1 MLSNLI
7 GHSVDDDMKTNT
19 LIQNKVKNRI
29 SLNVLSSMLVGV
41 FSALFFGSSFAS
53 GAALYTAA
61 NPVSSITPNMQ
72 DEGGASSKPGISIV
86 PNAAILLYHHVS
98 SSTPASTSISPEA
111 FKSHMEYLDAH
122 HTVVPL
128 QDVVSAIQ
136 HNTTLP
142 EKAVAITFDDG
153 YANILSNAHPI
164 LADLGFPYAIFINP
178 DEIGVGPKQLTWE
191 QVIAMHNDGVV
202 FANHT
207 LDHLHM
213 LNGEQEMDERAWLD
227 KVWQNVESAE
237 KKIEDKLD
245 VSLKYLAYPFGEYN
259 TALANKL
266 KTEGYIGFGQHSGAV
281 GPTSNMQALPR
292 FPAAGPYAN
301 LTTLKTKL
309 NSLAMPVTHSSH
321 ENPRMTTRNLSSPIS
336 LTINSDDVRLAQVN
350 CFFGGDTIKTSV
362 KDNVLSFNLSE
373 TLPVGRSRV
382 NCTAPSKTQAGR
394 YYWYSTPFFVADEKG
409 NYPD

>member
-1 MLSNLI
+1 MQLNLI
-7 GHSVDDDMKTNT
+7 RHSVDDDMKTNN
-19 LIQNKVKNRI
+19 LMQNRI
-29 SLNVLSSMLVGV
+29 KHHKHLKVLSSMLLGA
-41 FSALFFGSSFAS
+41 FSMLFLSASFAS
-53 GAALYTAA
+53 TLTEKTSTSTKGLSEKSIKTNVSAA
-61 NPVSSITPNMQ
+61 
-72 DEGGASSKPGISIV
+72 

-136 HNTTLP
+136 HNTALP

-153 YANILSNAHPI
+153 YANILHNAHPI
-164 LADLGFPYAIFINP
+164 LADLGFPYTVFINP
-178 DEIGVGPKQLTWE
+178 DEIGVGPRQLTWE

-213 LNGEQEMDERAWLD
+213 LNGEQEMGEHVWLE

-237 KKIEDKLD
+237 KKIEDKLGI
-245 VSLKYLAYPFGEYN
+245 SLKYLAYPFGEYN

-266 KTEGYIGFGQHSGAV
+266 KAEGYIGLGQHSGAV
-281 GPTSNMQALPR
+281 GPTSDMQALPR

-301 LTTLKTKL
+301 LATLKTKL

-321 ENPRMTTRNLSSPIS
+321 ENPRMMTRALSSPVS
-336 LTINSDDVRLAQVN
+336 LTIDSEDVRLTQVN
-350 CFFGGDTIKTSV
+350 CFFGGETIETSIEG
-362 KDNVLSFNLSE
+362 NVLSFTLNK

-382 NCTAPSKTQAGR
+382 NCTAPSNSQAGR
-394 YYWYSTPFFVADEKG
+394 YYWYSTPFFVADESG

>member
-1 MLSNLI
+1 MLLNLI
-7 GHSVDDDMKTNT
+7 RHSVDDDMKTNNV
-19 LIQNKVKNRI
+19 IQNRTTSRTRLKI
-29 SLNVLSSMLVGV
+29 LSSMLAGIFNVLLV
-41 FSALFFGSSFAS
+41 SPSIAS
-53 GAALYTAA
+53 GSDA
-61 NPVSSITPNMQ
+61 NPVADATSTTKEQSGSNIDSSVSTT
-72 DEGGASSKPGISIV
+72 

-122 HTVVPL
+122 HTVVSL

-142 EKAVAITFDDG
+142 ENAVAITFDDG
-153 YANILSNAHPI
+153 YANILDNAHPI
-164 LADLGFPYAIFINP
+164 LADLGFPYTVFINP

-213 LNGEQEMDERAWLD
+213 LNGEQAMGERAWLE

-245 VSLKYLAYPFGEYN
+245 ISLKYLAYPFGEYN

-266 KTEGYIGFGQHSGAV
+266 KAEGYIGFGQHSGAV
-281 GPTSNMQALPR
+281 GLSSDMQALPR

-301 LTTLKTKL
+301 LATLKTKL
-309 NSLAMPVTHSSH
+309 NSLAMPVTQSSH
-321 ENPRMTTRNLSSPIS
+321 KDPRMTARNLSSPIS
-336 LTINSDDVRLAQVN
+336 LTIDSDDVRLTQVN
-350 CFFGGDTIKTSV
+350 CFFGGDPIETSLEE
-362 KDNVLSFNLSE
+362 NVLTFTLDE

-382 NCTAPSKTQAGR
+382 NCTAPSNAQSGR
-394 YYWYSTPFFVADEKG
+394 YYWYSTPFFVADENG

>member
-1 MLSNLI
+1 MLLNLI
-7 GHSVDDDMKTNT
+7 RHSVDDDMKTNNV
-19 LIQNKVKNRI
+19 IQNRTTSRTRLKI
-29 SLNVLSSMLVGV
+29 LSSMLAGIFNVLLV
-41 FSALFFGSSFAS
+41 SPSIASSS
-53 GAALYTAA
+53 DA
-61 NPVSSITPNMQ
+61 NPVADATSTKKEQSGSNIDSSLSTM
-72 DEGGASSKPGISIV
+72 

-122 HTVVPL
+122 HTVVSL

-142 EKAVAITFDDG
+142 ENAVAITFDDG
-153 YANILSNAHPI
+153 YANILDNAHPI
-164 LADLGFPYAIFINP
+164 LADLGFPYTVFINP

-213 LNGEQEMDERAWLD
+213 LNGEQAMGERAWLE

-245 VSLKYLAYPFGEYN
+245 ISLKYLAYPFGEYN

-266 KTEGYIGFGQHSGAV
+266 KAEGYIGFGQHSGAV
-281 GPTSNMQALPR
+281 GPSSDMQALPR

-301 LTTLKTKL
+301 LATLKTKL
-309 NSLAMPVTHSSH
+309 NSLAMPVTQSSH
-321 ENPRMTTRNLSSPIS
+321 KDPRMTTRNLSSPIS
-336 LTINSDDVRLAQVN
+336 LTIDSDDVRLTQVN
-350 CFFGGDTIKTSV
+350 CFFGGDPIETSLEE
-362 KDNVLSFNLSE
+362 NVLTFTLDE
-373 TLPVGRSRV
+373 TLPIGRSRV
-382 NCTAPSKTQAGR
+382 NCTAPSNAQPGR
-394 YYWYSTPFFVADEKG
+394 YYWYSTPFFVADEDG

>member
-1 MLSNLI
+1 
-7 GHSVDDDMKTNT
+7 VDDDMKTNNV
-19 LIQNKVKNRI
+19 IQNRTTSRTRLKI
-29 SLNVLSSMLVGV
+29 LSSMLAGIFNVLLV
-41 FSALFFGSSFAS
+41 SPSIAS
-53 GAALYTAA
+53 GSDAT
-61 NPVSSITPNMQ
+61 PVADATSTTKEQSGSNIDSSVSTT
-72 DEGGASSKPGISIV
+72 

-122 HTVVPL
+122 HTVVSL

-142 EKAVAITFDDG
+142 ENAVAITFDDG
-153 YANILSNAHPI
+153 YANILDNAHPI
-164 LADLGFPYAIFINP
+164 LADLGFPYTVFINP

-213 LNGEQEMDERAWLD
+213 LNGEQAMGERAWLE

-245 VSLKYLAYPFGEYN
+245 ISLKYLAYPFGEYN

-266 KTEGYIGFGQHSGAV
+266 KAEGYIGFGQHSGAV
-281 GPTSNMQALPR
+281 GPSSDMQALPR

-301 LTTLKTKL
+301 LATLKTKL
-309 NSLAMPVTHSSH
+309 NSLAMPVTQSSH
-321 ENPRMTTRNLSSPIS
+321 KDPRMTARNLSSPIS
-336 LTINSDDVRLAQVN
+336 LTIDSDDVRLTQVN
-350 CFFGGDTIKTSV
+350 CFFGGDPIETSLEE
-362 KDNVLSFNLSE
+362 NVLTFTLDE

-382 NCTAPSKTQAGR
+382 NCTAPSHAQSGR
-394 YYWYSTPFFVADEKG
+394 YYWYSTPFFVADENG

>member
-1 MLSNLI
+1 MLLNLI
-7 GHSVDDDMKTNT
+7 RHSVDDDMKTNNV
-19 LIQNKVKNRI
+19 IQNRTTSRTRLKI
-29 SLNVLSSMLVGV
+29 LSSMLAGIFNVLLV
-41 FSALFFGSSFAS
+41 SPSIASSS
-53 GAALYTAA
+53 DA
-61 NPVSSITPNMQ
+61 NPVADATSTTKEQSGSNIDSSVSTT
-72 DEGGASSKPGISIV
+72 

-122 HTVVPL
+122 HTVVSL

-142 EKAVAITFDDG
+142 ENAVAITFDDG
-153 YANILSNAHPI
+153 YANILDNAHPI
-164 LADLGFPYAIFINP
+164 LADLGFPYTVFINP

-213 LNGEQEMDERAWLD
+213 LNGEQAMGERAWLE

-245 VSLKYLAYPFGEYN
+245 ISLKYLAYPFGEYN

-266 KTEGYIGFGQHSGAV
+266 KAEGYIGFGQHSGAV
-281 GPTSNMQALPR
+281 GPSSDMQALPR

-301 LTTLKTKL
+301 LATLKTKL
-309 NSLAMPVTHSSH
+309 NSLAMPVTQSSH
-321 ENPRMTTRNLSSPIS
+321 KDPRMTTRKLTSPIS
-336 LTINSDDVRLAQVN
+336 LTIDSDDVRLTQVN
-350 CFFGGDTIKTSV
+350 CFFGGDPIETSLEE
-362 KDNVLSFNLSE
+362 NVLTFTLDE
-373 TLPVGRSRV
+373 TLPIGRSRV
-382 NCTAPSKTQAGR
+382 NCTAPSNAQSGR
-394 YYWYSTPFFVADEKG
+394 YYWYSTPFFVADEDG

>member
-1 MLSNLI
+1 MLLNLI
-7 GHSVDDDMKTNT
+7 RHSVDDDMKTNNV
-19 LIQNKVKNRI
+19 IQNRTTSRTRFKI
-29 SLNVLSSMLVGV
+29 LSLMLAGIFNVLLV
-41 FSALFFGSSFAS
+41 SPSIAS
-53 GAALYTAA
+53 GSDAT
-61 NPVSSITPNMQ
+61 PVADATSTTKEQSGSNIDSSVSTT
-72 DEGGASSKPGISIV
+72 

-122 HTVVPL
+122 HTVVSL

-142 EKAVAITFDDG
+142 ENAVAITFDDG
-153 YANILSNAHPI
+153 YANILDNAHPI
-164 LADLGFPYAIFINP
+164 LADLGFPYTVFINP

-213 LNGEQEMDERAWLD
+213 LNGEQAMGERAWLE

-245 VSLKYLAYPFGEYN
+245 ISLKYLAYPFGEYN

-266 KTEGYIGFGQHSGAV
+266 KAEGYIGFGQHSGAV
-281 GPTSNMQALPR
+281 GPSSDMQALPR

-301 LTTLKTKL
+301 LATLKTKL
-309 NSLAMPVTHSSH
+309 NSLAMPVTQSSH
-321 ENPRMTTRNLSSPIS
+321 KDPRMTTRNLSSPIS
-336 LTINSDDVRLAQVN
+336 LTIDSDDVRLTQVN
-350 CFFGGDTIKTSV
+350 CFFGGDPIETSLEE
-362 KDNVLSFNLSE
+362 NVLTFTLDE

-382 NCTAPSKTQAGR
+382 NCTAPSNAQSGR
-394 YYWYSTPFFVADEKG
+394 YYWYSTPFFVADENG

>member
-1 MLSNLI
+1 MLLNLI
-7 GHSVDDDMKTNT
+7 RHSVDDDMKTNNV
-19 LIQNKVKNRI
+19 IQNRTTSRTRLKI
-29 SLNVLSSMLVGV
+29 LSSMLAGIFNVLLV
-41 FSALFFGSSFAS
+41 SPSIAS
-53 GAALYTAA
+53 GSDA
-61 NPVSSITPNMQ
+61 NPVADATSTIKEQSGNNIDSSVSTT
-72 DEGGASSKPGISIV
+72 

-122 HTVVPL
+122 HTVVSL

-142 EKAVAITFDDG
+142 ENAVAITFDDG
-153 YANILSNAHPI
+153 YANILDNAHPI
-164 LADLGFPYAIFINP
+164 LADLGFPYTVFINP

-213 LNGEQEMDERAWLD
+213 LNGEQAMGERAWLE

-245 VSLKYLAYPFGEYN
+245 ISLKYLAYPFGEYN

-266 KTEGYIGFGQHSGAV
+266 KAEGYIGFGQHSGAV
-281 GPTSNMQALPR
+281 GPSSDMQALPR

-301 LTTLKTKL
+301 LATLKTKL
-309 NSLAMPVTHSSH
+309 NSLAMPVTQSSH
-321 ENPRMTTRNLSSPIS
+321 KDPRITARNLSSPIS
-336 LTINSDDVRLAQVN
+336 LTIDSDDVRLTQVN
-350 CFFGGDTIKTSV
+350 CFFGGDPIETSLEE
-362 KDNVLSFNLSE
+362 NVLTFTLDE

-382 NCTAPSKTQAGR
+382 NCTAPSNAQSGR
-394 YYWYSTPFFVADEKG
+394 YYWYSTPFFVADENG

>member
-1 MLSNLI
+1 MLLNLI
-7 GHSVDDDMKTNT
+7 RHSVDDDMKTNNV
-19 LIQNKVKNRI
+19 IQNRTTSRTRLKI
-29 SLNVLSSMLVGV
+29 LSSMLAGIFNVLLV
-41 FSALFFGSSFAS
+41 SPSIAS
-53 GAALYTAA
+53 GSDA
-61 NPVSSITPNMQ
+61 NPVADATSTTKEQSGSNIDSSVSTT
-72 DEGGASSKPGISIV
+72 

-122 HTVVPL
+122 HTVVSL

-142 EKAVAITFDDG
+142 ENAVAITFDDG
-153 YANILSNAHPI
+153 YANILDNAHPI
-164 LADLGFPYAIFINP
+164 LADLGFPYTVFINP

-213 LNGEQEMDERAWLD
+213 LNGEQAMGERAWLE

-245 VSLKYLAYPFGEYN
+245 ISLKYLAYPFGEYN

-266 KTEGYIGFGQHSGAV
+266 KAEGYIGFGQHSGAV
-281 GPTSNMQALPR
+281 GPSSDMQALPR

-301 LTTLKTKL
+301 LATLKTKL
-309 NSLAMPVTHSSH
+309 NSLAMPVTQSSH
-321 ENPRMTTRNLSSPIS
+321 KDPRMTTRNLSSPIS
-336 LTINSDDVRLAQVN
+336 LTIDSDDVRLTQVN
-350 CFFGGDTIKTSV
+350 CFFGGDPIETSLEE
-362 KDNVLSFNLSE
+362 NVLTFTLDE

-382 NCTAPSKTQAGR
+382 NCTAPSNAQSGR
-394 YYWYSTPFFVADEKG
+394 YYWYSTPFFVADENG

>member
-1 MLSNLI
+1 MLLNLI
-7 GHSVDDDMKTNT
+7 RHSVDDDMKTNNV
-19 LIQNKVKNRI
+19 IQNRTTSRTRLKI
-29 SLNVLSSMLVGV
+29 LSSMLAGIFNVLLV
-41 FSALFFGSSFAS
+41 SPSIAS
-53 GAALYTAA
+53 GSDA
-61 NPVSSITPNMQ
+61 NPVADATSTTTEQSGNNI
-72 DEGGASSKPGISIV
+72 DSIV
-86 PNAAILLYHHVS
+86 STTPNAAILLYHHVS

-122 HTVVPL
+122 HTVVSL

-142 EKAVAITFDDG
+142 ENAVAITFDDG
-153 YANILSNAHPI
+153 YANILDNAHPI
-164 LADLGFPYAIFINP
+164 LADLGFPYTVFINP

-213 LNGEQEMDERAWLD
+213 LNGEQAMGERAWLE

-245 VSLKYLAYPFGEYN
+245 ISLKYLAYPFGEYN

-266 KTEGYIGFGQHSGAV
+266 KAEGYIGFGQHSGAV
-281 GPTSNMQALPR
+281 GPSSDMQALPR

-301 LTTLKTKL
+301 LATLKTKL
-309 NSLAMPVTHSSH
+309 NSLAMPVTQSSH
-321 ENPRMTTRNLSSPIS
+321 KDPRMTTRNLSSPIS
-336 LTINSDDVRLAQVN
+336 LTIDSDDVRLTQVN
-350 CFFGGDTIKTSV
+350 CFFGGDPIETSLEE
-362 KDNVLSFNLSE
+362 NVLTFTLDE

-382 NCTAPSKTQAGR
+382 NCTAPSNAQSGR
-394 YYWYSTPFFVADEKG
+394 YYWYSTPFFVADEDG

>member
-1 MLSNLI
+1 MLLNLI
-7 GHSVDDDMKTNT
+7 RHSVDDDMKTNNV
-19 LIQNKVKNRI
+19 IQNRTTSRTRLKI
-29 SLNVLSSMLVGV
+29 LSSMLAGIFNVLLV
-41 FSALFFGSSFAS
+41 SPSIAS
-53 GAALYTAA
+53 GSDA
-61 NPVSSITPNMQ
+61 NPVADATSSTKEQSGNNI
-72 DEGGASSKPGISIV
+72 DSIV
-86 PNAAILLYHHVS
+86 STTPNAAILLYHHVS

-122 HTVVPL
+122 HTVVSL

-142 EKAVAITFDDG
+142 ENAVAITFDDG
-153 YANILSNAHPI
+153 YANILDNAHPI
-164 LADLGFPYAIFINP
+164 LADLGFPYIVFINP

-213 LNGEQEMDERAWLD
+213 LNGEQAMGERAWLE

-245 VSLKYLAYPFGEYN
+245 ISLKYLAYPFGEYN

-266 KTEGYIGFGQHSGAV
+266 KAEGYIGFGQHSGAV
-281 GPTSNMQALPR
+281 GPSSDMQALPR

-301 LTTLKTKL
+301 LATLKTKL
-309 NSLAMPVTHSSH
+309 NSLAMPVTQSSH
-321 ENPRMTTRNLSSPIS
+321 KDPRMTTRNLSSPIS
-336 LTINSDDVRLAQVN
+336 LTIDSDDVRLTQVN
-350 CFFGGDTIKTSV
+350 CFFGGDPIETSLEE
-362 KDNVLSFNLSE
+362 NVLTFTLDE

-382 NCTAPSKTQAGR
+382 NCTAPSNAQSGR
-394 YYWYSTPFFVADEKG
+394 YYWYSTPFFVADENG

>member
-1 MLSNLI
+1 MLLNLI
-7 GHSVDDDMKTNT
+7 RHSVDDDMKTNNV
-19 LIQNKVKNRI
+19 IQNRTTSRTRLKI
-29 SLNVLSSMLVGV
+29 LSSMLAGIFNVLLV
-41 FSALFFGSSFAS
+41 SPSIAS
-53 GAALYTAA
+53 GSDAT
-61 NPVSSITPNMQ
+61 PVADATSTTKEQSGSNIDSSVSTT
-72 DEGGASSKPGISIV
+72 

-122 HTVVPL
+122 HTVVSL

-142 EKAVAITFDDG
+142 ENAVAITFDDG
-153 YANILSNAHPI
+153 YANILDNAHPI
-164 LADLGFPYAIFINP
+164 LADLGFPYTVFINP

-213 LNGEQEMDERAWLD
+213 LNGEQAMGERAWLE

-245 VSLKYLAYPFGEYN
+245 ISLKYLAYPFGEYN

-266 KTEGYIGFGQHSGAV
+266 KAEGYIGFGQHSGAV
-281 GPTSNMQALPR
+281 GPSSDMQALPR

-301 LTTLKTKL
+301 LATLKTKL
-309 NSLAMPVTHSSH
+309 NSLAMPVTQSSH
-321 ENPRMTTRNLSSPIS
+321 KDPRMTARNLSSSIS
-336 LTINSDDVRLAQVN
+336 LTIDSDDVRLTQVN
-350 CFFGGDTIKTSV
+350 CFFGGDPIETSLEE
-362 KDNVLSFNLSE
+362 NVLTFTLDE
-373 TLPVGRSRV
+373 TLPIGRSRV
-382 NCTAPSKTQAGR
+382 NCTAPSNAQSGR
-394 YYWYSTPFFVADEKG
+394 YYWYSTPFFVADEDG

>member
-1 MLSNLI
+1 MLLNLI
-7 GHSVDDDMKTNT
+7 RHSVDDDMKTNNV
-19 LIQNKVKNRI
+19 IQNRTTSRTRLKI
-29 SLNVLSSMLVGV
+29 LSSMLAGIFNVLLV
-41 FSALFFGSSFAS
+41 SPSIAS
-53 GAALYTAA
+53 GSDA
-61 NPVSSITPNMQ
+61 NPVADATSTTKEQSGSNIDSSVSTT
-72 DEGGASSKPGISIV
+72 

-122 HTVVPL
+122 HTVVSL

-142 EKAVAITFDDG
+142 ENAVAITFDDG
-153 YANILSNAHPI
+153 YANILDNAHPI
-164 LADLGFPYAIFINP
+164 LADLGFPYTVFINP

-213 LNGEQEMDERAWLD
+213 LNGEQAMGERAWLE

-237 KKIEDKLD
+237 KKIEDKLNI
-245 VSLKYLAYPFGEYN
+245 SLKYLAYPFGEYN

-266 KTEGYIGFGQHSGAV
+266 KAEGYIGFGQHSGAV
-281 GPTSNMQALPR
+281 GPSSDMQALPR

-301 LTTLKTKL
+301 LATLKTKL
-309 NSLAMPVTHSSH
+309 NSLAMPVTQSSH
-321 ENPRMTTRNLSSPIS
+321 KDPRMTTRNLSSPIS
-336 LTINSDDVRLAQVN
+336 LTIDSDDVRLTQVN
-350 CFFGGDTIKTSV
+350 CFFGGDPIETSLEE
-362 KDNVLSFNLSE
+362 NVLTFTLDE

-382 NCTAPSKTQAGR
+382 NCTAPSNAQSGR
-394 YYWYSTPFFVADEKG
+394 YYWYSTPFFVADENG

>member
-1 MLSNLI
+1 MLLNLI
-7 GHSVDDDMKTNT
+7 RHSVDDDMKTNNV
-19 LIQNKVKNRI
+19 IQNRTTSRTRLKI
-29 SLNVLSSMLVGV
+29 LSSMLAGIFNVLLV
-41 FSALFFGSSFAS
+41 SPSIAS
-53 GAALYTAA
+53 GSDA
-61 NPVSSITPNMQ
+61 NPVADATSTTKEQSGSNIDSSVSTT
-72 DEGGASSKPGISIV
+72 

-122 HTVVPL
+122 HTVVSL

-142 EKAVAITFDDG
+142 ENAVAITFDDG
-153 YANILSNAHPI
+153 YANILDNAHPI
-164 LADLGFPYAIFINP
+164 LADLGFPYTVFINP

-213 LNGEQEMDERAWLD
+213 LNGEQAMGERAWLE

-245 VSLKYLAYPFGEYN
+245 ISLKYLAYPFGEYN
-259 TALANKL
+259 TALARKL
-266 KTEGYIGFGQHSGAV
+266 KAEGYIGFGQHSGAV
-281 GPTSNMQALPR
+281 GPSSDMQALPR

-301 LTTLKTKL
+301 LATLKTKL
-309 NSLAMPVTHSSH
+309 NSLAMPVTQSSH
-321 ENPRMTTRNLSSPIS
+321 KDPRMTTRNLSSPIS
-336 LTINSDDVRLAQVN
+336 LTIDSDDVRLTQVN
-350 CFFGGDTIKTSV
+350 CFFGGDPIETSLEE
-362 KDNVLSFNLSE
+362 NVLTFTLDE

-382 NCTAPSKTQAGR
+382 NCTAPSNAQSGR
-394 YYWYSTPFFVADEKG
+394 YYWYSTPFFVADENG

>member
-1 MLSNLI
+1 MLLNLI
-7 GHSVDDDMKTNT
+7 RHSVDDDMKTNNV
-19 LIQNKVKNRI
+19 IQNRTTSRTRLKI
-29 SLNVLSSMLVGV
+29 LSSMLAGIFNVLLV
-41 FSALFFGSSFAS
+41 SPSIAS
-53 GAALYTAA
+53 GSDA
-61 NPVSSITPNMQ
+61 NPVADATSTTKEQSGSNIDSSVSTT
-72 DEGGASSKPGISIV
+72 

-122 HTVVPL
+122 HTVVSL

-142 EKAVAITFDDG
+142 ENAVAITFDDG
-153 YANILSNAHPI
+153 YANILDNAHPI
-164 LADLGFPYAIFINP
+164 LADLGFPYTVFINP

-213 LNGEQEMDERAWLD
+213 LNGEQEMGERAWLE

-245 VSLKYLAYPFGEYN
+245 ISLKYLAYPFGEYN

-266 KTEGYIGFGQHSGAV
+266 KAEGYIGFGQHSGAV
-281 GPTSNMQALPR
+281 GPSSDMQALPR

-301 LTTLKTKL
+301 LATLKTKL
-309 NSLAMPVTHSSH
+309 NSLAMPVTQSSH
-321 ENPRMTTRNLSSPIS
+321 KDPRMTTRNLSSPIS
-336 LTINSDDVRLAQVN
+336 LTIDSDDVRLTQVN
-350 CFFGGDTIKTSV
+350 CFFGGDPIETSLEE
-362 KDNVLSFNLSE
+362 NVLTFTLDE

-382 NCTAPSKTQAGR
+382 NCTAPSNAQSGR
-394 YYWYSTPFFVADEKG
+394 YYWYSTPFFVADENG

>member
-1 MLSNLI
+1 MLLNLI
-7 GHSVDDDMKTNT
+7 RHSVDDDMKTNNV
-19 LIQNKVKNRI
+19 IQNRTTSRTRFKI
-29 SLNVLSSMLVGV
+29 LSLMLAGIFNVLLV
-41 FSALFFGSSFAS
+41 SPSIAS
-53 GAALYTAA
+53 GSDA
-61 NPVSSITPNMQ
+61 NPVADATSTIKEQSGNNIDSSVSTT
-72 DEGGASSKPGISIV
+72 

-122 HTVVPL
+122 HTVVSL

-142 EKAVAITFDDG
+142 ENAVAITFDDG
-153 YANILSNAHPI
+153 YANILDNAHPI
-164 LADLGFPYAIFINP
+164 LADLGFPYTVFINP

-213 LNGEQEMDERAWLD
+213 LNGEQAMGERAWLE

-245 VSLKYLAYPFGEYN
+245 ISLKYLAYPFGEYN

-266 KTEGYIGFGQHSGAV
+266 KAEGYIGFGQHSGAV
-281 GPTSNMQALPR
+281 GPSSDMQALPR

-301 LTTLKTKL
+301 LATLKTKL
-309 NSLAMPVTHSSH
+309 NSLAMPVTQSSH
-321 ENPRMTTRNLSSPIS
+321 KDPRITARNLSSPIS
-336 LTINSDDVRLAQVN
+336 LTIDSDDVRLTQVN
-350 CFFGGDTIKTSV
+350 CFFGGDPIETSLEE
-362 KDNVLSFNLSE
+362 NVLTFTLDE
-373 TLPVGRSRV
+373 TLPIGRSRV
-382 NCTAPSKTQAGR
+382 NCTAPSNAQSGR
-394 YYWYSTPFFVADEKG
+394 YYWYSTPFFVADENG

>member
-1 MLSNLI
+1 MLLNLI
-7 GHSVDDDMKTNT
+7 RHSVDDDMKTNNV
-19 LIQNKVKNRI
+19 IQNRTTSRTRLKI
-29 SLNVLSSMLVGV
+29 LSSMLAGIFNVLLV
-41 FSALFFGSSFAS
+41 SPSIAS
-53 GAALYTAA
+53 GSDA
-61 NPVSSITPNMQ
+61 NPVDDATSTTKEQSGSNIDSSVSTT
-72 DEGGASSKPGISIV
+72 

-122 HTVVPL
+122 HTVVSL

-142 EKAVAITFDDG
+142 ENAVAITFDDG
-153 YANILSNAHPI
+153 YANILDNAHPI
-164 LADLGFPYAIFINP
+164 LADLGFPYTVFINP

-213 LNGEQEMDERAWLD
+213 LNGEQAMGERAWLE

-245 VSLKYLAYPFGEYN
+245 ISLKYLAYPFGEYN

-266 KTEGYIGFGQHSGAV
+266 KAEGYIGFGQHSGAV
-281 GPTSNMQALPR
+281 GPSSDMQALPR

-301 LTTLKTKL
+301 LATLKTKL
-309 NSLAMPVTHSSH
+309 NSLAMPVTQSSH
-321 ENPRMTTRNLSSPIS
+321 KDPRMTARNLSSPIS
-336 LTINSDDVRLAQVN
+336 LTIDSDDVRLTQVN
-350 CFFGGDTIKTSV
+350 CFFGGDPIETSLEE
-362 KDNVLSFNLSE
+362 NVLTFTLDE

-382 NCTAPSKTQAGR
+382 NCTAPSNAQSGR
-394 YYWYSTPFFVADEKG
+394 YYWYSTPFFVADENG

>member
-1 MLSNLI
+1 MLLNLI
-7 GHSVDDDMKTNT
+7 RHSVDDDMKTNNV
-19 LIQNKVKNRI
+19 IQNRTTSRTRLKI
-29 SLNVLSSMLVGV
+29 LSSMLAGIFNVLLV
-41 FSALFFGSSFAS
+41 SPSIAS
-53 GAALYTAA
+53 GSDA
-61 NPVSSITPNMQ
+61 NPVADATSTTKEQSGSNIDSSLSTT
-72 DEGGASSKPGISIV
+72 

-122 HTVVPL
+122 HTVVSL

-136 HNTTLP
+136 HNSTLP
-142 EKAVAITFDDG
+142 ENAVAITFDDG
-153 YANILSNAHPI
+153 YANILDNAHPI
-164 LADLGFPYAIFINP
+164 LADLGFPYTVFINP

-213 LNGEQEMDERAWLD
+213 LNGEQVMGERAWLE

-245 VSLKYLAYPFGEYN
+245 ISLKYLAYPFGEYN

-266 KTEGYIGFGQHSGAV
+266 KAEGYIGFGQHSGAV
-281 GPTSNMQALPR
+281 GPSSDMQALPR

-301 LTTLKTKL
+301 LATLKTKL
-309 NSLAMPVTHSSH
+309 NSLAMPVTQSSH
-321 ENPRMTTRNLSSPIS
+321 KDPRMTTRNLSSPIS
-336 LTINSDDVRLAQVN
+336 LTIDSDDVRLTQVN
-350 CFFGGDTIKTSV
+350 CFFGGDPIETSLEE
-362 KDNVLSFNLSE
+362 NVLTFTLDE
-373 TLPVGRSRV
+373 TLPIGRSRV
-382 NCTAPSKTQAGR
+382 NCTAPSNAQSGR
-394 YYWYSTPFFVADEKG
+394 YYWYSTPFFVADENG

>member
-1 MLSNLI
+1 MLLNLI
-7 GHSVDDDMKTNT
+7 RHSVDDDMKTNNV
-19 LIQNKVKNRI
+19 IQNRTTSRTRFKI
-29 SLNVLSSMLVGV
+29 LSLMLAGIFNVLLV
-41 FSALFFGSSFAS
+41 SPSIAS
-53 GAALYTAA
+53 GSDA
-61 NPVSSITPNMQ
+61 NPVADATSTTKEQSGSNIDSSLSTT
-72 DEGGASSKPGISIV
+72 

-122 HTVVPL
+122 HTVVSL

-136 HNTTLP
+136 HNSTLP
-142 EKAVAITFDDG
+142 ENAVAITFDDG
-153 YANILSNAHPI
+153 YANILDNAHPI
-164 LADLGFPYAIFINP
+164 LADLGFPYTVFINP

-213 LNGEQEMDERAWLD
+213 LNGEQVMGERAWLE

-245 VSLKYLAYPFGEYN
+245 ISLKYLAYPFGEYN

-266 KTEGYIGFGQHSGAV
+266 KAEGYIGFGQHSGAV
-281 GPTSNMQALPR
+281 GPSSDMQALPR

-301 LTTLKTKL
+301 LATLKTKL
-309 NSLAMPVTHSSH
+309 NSLAMPVTQSSH
-321 ENPRMTTRNLSSPIS
+321 KDPRITARNLSSPIS
-336 LTINSDDVRLAQVN
+336 LTIDSDDVRLTQVN
-350 CFFGGDTIKTSV
+350 CFFGGDPIETSLEE
-362 KDNVLSFNLSE
+362 NVLTFTLDE

-382 NCTAPSKTQAGR
+382 NCTAPSNAQSGR
-394 YYWYSTPFFVADEKG
+394 YYWYSTPFFVADENG

>member
-1 MLSNLI
+1 MLLNLI
-7 GHSVDDDMKTNT
+7 RHSVDDDMKTNNV
-19 LIQNKVKNRI
+19 IQNRTTSRTRLKI
-29 SLNVLSSMLVGV
+29 LSSMLAGIFNVLLV
-41 FSALFFGSSFAS
+41 SPSIAS
-53 GAALYTAA
+53 GSDA
-61 NPVSSITPNMQ
+61 NPVADATSTTKEQSGNNIDSSVSTT
-72 DEGGASSKPGISIV
+72 

-122 HTVVPL
+122 HTVVSL

-142 EKAVAITFDDG
+142 ENAVAITFDDG
-153 YANILSNAHPI
+153 YANILDNAHPI
-164 LADLGFPYAIFINP
+164 LADLGFPYTVFINP

-213 LNGEQEMDERAWLD
+213 LNGEQAMGEHAWLE

-245 VSLKYLAYPFGEYN
+245 ISLKYLAYPFGEYN

-266 KTEGYIGFGQHSGAV
+266 KAEGYIGFGQHSGAV
-281 GPTSNMQALPR
+281 GPSSDMQALPR

-301 LTTLKTKL
+301 LATLKTKL
-309 NSLAMPVTHSSH
+309 NSLAMPVTQSSH
-321 ENPRMTTRNLSSPIS
+321 KDPRMTTRNLSSPIS
-336 LTINSDDVRLAQVN
+336 LTIDSDDVRLTQVN
-350 CFFGGDTIKTSV
+350 CFFGGDPIETSLEE
-362 KDNVLSFNLSE
+362 NVLTFTLDE

-382 NCTAPSKTQAGR
+382 NCTAPSNAQSGR
-394 YYWYSTPFFVADEKG
+394 YYWYSTPFFVADENG

>member
-1 MLSNLI
+1 MLLNLI
-7 GHSVDDDMKTNT
+7 RHSVDDDMKTNNV
-19 LIQNKVKNRI
+19 IQNRTTSRTRLKI
-29 SLNVLSSMLVGV
+29 LSSMLAGIFNVLLV
-41 FSALFFGSSFAS
+41 SPSIAS
-53 GAALYTAA
+53 GSDA
-61 NPVSSITPNMQ
+61 NPVADATSTTKEQSGSNIDSSLSTT
-72 DEGGASSKPGISIV
+72 

-122 HTVVPL
+122 HTVVSL

-142 EKAVAITFDDG
+142 ENAVAITFDDG
-153 YANILSNAHPI
+153 YANILDNAHPI
-164 LADLGFPYAIFINP
+164 LADLGFPYTVFINP

-213 LNGEQEMDERAWLD
+213 LNGEQVMGERAWLE

-245 VSLKYLAYPFGEYN
+245 ISLKYLAYPFGEYN

-266 KTEGYIGFGQHSGAV
+266 KAEGYIGFGQHSGAV
-281 GPTSNMQALPR
+281 GPSSDMQALPR

-301 LTTLKTKL
+301 LATLKTKL
-309 NSLAMPVTHSSH
+309 NSLAMPVTQSSH
-321 ENPRMTTRNLSSPIS
+321 KDPRITARNLSSPIS
-336 LTINSDDVRLAQVN
+336 LTIDSDDVRLTQVN
-350 CFFGGDTIKTSV
+350 CFFGGDPIETSLEE
-362 KDNVLSFNLSE
+362 NVLTFTLDE
-373 TLPVGRSRV
+373 TLPIGRSRV
-382 NCTAPSKTQAGR
+382 NCTAPSNAQSGR
-394 YYWYSTPFFVADEKG
+394 YYWYSTPFFVADENG

>member
-1 MLSNLI
+1 MRLNLI
-7 GHSVDDDMKTNT
+7 RHSVDDDMKTNNV
-19 LIQNKVKNRI
+19 IQNRTTSRTRLKI
-29 SLNVLSSMLVGV
+29 LSSMLAGIFNVLLV
-41 FSALFFGSSFAS
+41 SPSIAS
-53 GAALYTAA
+53 GSDA
-61 NPVSSITPNMQ
+61 NPVADATSTTKEQSGSNIDSSVSTT
-72 DEGGASSKPGISIV
+72 

-122 HTVVPL
+122 HTVVSL

-142 EKAVAITFDDG
+142 ENAVAITFDDG
-153 YANILSNAHPI
+153 YANILDNAHPI
-164 LADLGFPYAIFINP
+164 LADLGFPYTVFINP

-213 LNGEQEMDERAWLD
+213 LNGEQAMGERAWLE

-245 VSLKYLAYPFGEYN
+245 ISLKYLAYPFGEYN

-266 KTEGYIGFGQHSGAV
+266 KAEGYIGFGQHSGAV
-281 GPTSNMQALPR
+281 GPSSDMQALPR

-301 LTTLKTKL
+301 LATLKTKL
-309 NSLAMPVTHSSH
+309 NSLAMPVTQSSH
-321 ENPRMTTRNLSSPIS
+321 KDPRMTTRNLSSPIS
-336 LTINSDDVRLAQVN
+336 LTIDSDDVRLTQVN
-350 CFFGGDTIKTSV
+350 CFFGGDPIETSLEE
-362 KDNVLSFNLSE
+362 NVLTFTLDE
-373 TLPVGRSRV
+373 TLPIGRSRV
-382 NCTAPSKTQAGR
+382 NCTAPSNAQSGR
-394 YYWYSTPFFVADEKG
+394 YYWYSTPFFVADEDG

>member
-1 MLSNLI
+1 MLLNLI
-7 GHSVDDDMKTNT
+7 RHSVDDDMKTNNV
-19 LIQNKVKNRI
+19 IQNRTTSRTRLKI
-29 SLNVLSSMLVGV
+29 LSSMLAGIFNVLLV
-41 FSALFFGSSFAS
+41 SPSIAS
-53 GAALYTAA
+53 GSDA
-61 NPVSSITPNMQ
+61 NPVADATSTTKEQSGSNIDSSLSTT
-72 DEGGASSKPGISIV
+72 

-122 HTVVPL
+122 HTVVSL

-136 HNTTLP
+136 HNSTLP
-142 EKAVAITFDDG
+142 ENAVAITFDDG
-153 YANILSNAHPI
+153 YANILDNAHPI
-164 LADLGFPYAIFINP
+164 LADLGFPYTVFINP

-213 LNGEQEMDERAWLD
+213 LNGEQVMGERAWLE

-245 VSLKYLAYPFGEYN
+245 ISLKYLAYPFGEYN

-266 KTEGYIGFGQHSGAV
+266 KAEGYIGFGQHSGAV
-281 GPTSNMQALPR
+281 GPSSDMQALPR

-301 LTTLKTKL
+301 LATLKTKL
-309 NSLAMPVTHSSH
+309 NSLAMPVTQSSH
-321 ENPRMTTRNLSSPIS
+321 KDPRMTTRNLSSPIS
-336 LTINSDDVRLAQVN
+336 LTIDSDDVRLTQVN
-350 CFFGGDTIKTSV
+350 CFFGGDPIETSLEE
-362 KDNVLSFNLSE
+362 NVLTFTLDE

-382 NCTAPSKTQAGR
+382 NCTAPSNAQSGR
-394 YYWYSTPFFVADEKG
+394 YYWYSTPFFVADEDG

>member
-1 MLSNLI
+1 MLLNLI
-7 GHSVDDDMKTNT
+7 RHSVDDDMKTNNV
-19 LIQNKVKNRI
+19 IQNRTTSRTRLKI
-29 SLNVLSSMLVGV
+29 LSSMLAGIFNVLLV
-41 FSALFFGSSFAS
+41 SPSIAS
-53 GAALYTAA
+53 GSDA
-61 NPVSSITPNMQ
+61 NPVADATSTTKEQSGSNIDSSLSTT
-72 DEGGASSKPGISIV
+72 

-122 HTVVPL
+122 HTVVSL

-136 HNTTLP
+136 HNSTLP
-142 EKAVAITFDDG
+142 ENAVAITFDDG
-153 YANILSNAHPI
+153 YANILDNAHPI
-164 LADLGFPYAIFINP
+164 LADLGFPYTVFINP

-213 LNGEQEMDERAWLD
+213 LNGEQVMGERAWLE

-245 VSLKYLAYPFGEYN
+245 ISLKYLAYPFGEYN

-266 KTEGYIGFGQHSGAV
+266 KAEGYIGFGQHSGAV
-281 GPTSNMQALPR
+281 GPSSDMQALPR

-301 LTTLKTKL
+301 LATLKTKL
-309 NSLAMPVTHSSH
+309 NSLAMPVTQSSH
-321 ENPRMTTRNLSSPIS
+321 KDPRMTARNLSSPIS
-336 LTINSDDVRLAQVN
+336 LTIDSDDVRLTQVN
-350 CFFGGDTIKTSV
+350 CFFGGDPIETSLEE
-362 KDNVLSFNLSE
+362 NVLTFTLDE

-382 NCTAPSKTQAGR
+382 NCTAPSNAQSGR
-394 YYWYSTPFFVADEKG
+394 YYWYSTPFFVADENG

>member
-1 MLSNLI
+1 MLLNLI
-7 GHSVDDDMKTNT
+7 RHSVDDDMKTNNV
-19 LIQNKVKNRI
+19 IQNRTTSRTRLKI
-29 SLNVLSSMLVGV
+29 LSSMLAGIFNVLLV
-41 FSALFFGSSFAS
+41 SPSIASSS
-53 GAALYTAA
+53 DA
-61 NPVSSITPNMQ
+61 NPVADATSTTKEQSGSNIDSSLSTT
-72 DEGGASSKPGISIV
+72 

-98 SSTPASTSISPEA
+98 SLTPASTSISPEA

-122 HTVVPL
+122 HTVVSL

-142 EKAVAITFDDG
+142 ENAVAITFDDG
-153 YANILSNAHPI
+153 YANILDNAHPI
-164 LADLGFPYAIFINP
+164 LADLGFPYTVFINP

-213 LNGEQEMDERAWLD
+213 LNGEQEMGERAWLE

-237 KKIEDKLD
+237 EKIEDKLD
-245 VSLKYLAYPFGEYN
+245 ISLKYLAYPFGEYN

-266 KTEGYIGFGQHSGAV
+266 KAEGYIGFGQHSGAV
-281 GPTSNMQALPR
+281 GPSSDMQALPR

-301 LTTLKTKL
+301 LATLKTKL
-309 NSLAMPVTHSSH
+309 NSLAMPVTQSSH
-321 ENPRMTTRNLSSPIS
+321 KDPRMTARNLSSPIS
-336 LTINSDDVRLAQVN
+336 LTIDSDDVRLTQVN
-350 CFFGGDTIKTSV
+350 CFFGGDPIETSLEE
-362 KDNVLSFNLSE
+362 NVLTFTLDE

-382 NCTAPSKTQAGR
+382 NCTAPSNAQSGR
-394 YYWYSTPFFVADEKG
+394 YYWYSTPFFVADENG

>member
-1 MLSNLI
+1 MLLNLI
-7 GHSVDDDMKTNT
+7 RHSVDDDMKTNNV
-19 LIQNKVKNRI
+19 IQNRTTSRTRLKI
-29 SLNVLSSMLVGV
+29 LSSMLAGIFNVLLV
-41 FSALFFGSSFAS
+41 SPSIAS
-53 GAALYTAA
+53 GSDA
-61 NPVSSITPNMQ
+61 NPVADATSTTKEQSGSNIDSSVSTT
-72 DEGGASSKPGISIV
+72 

-122 HTVVPL
+122 HTVVSL

-142 EKAVAITFDDG
+142 ENAVAITFDDG
-153 YANILSNAHPI
+153 YANILDNAHPI
-164 LADLGFPYAIFINP
+164 LADLGFPYTVFINP

-213 LNGEQEMDERAWLD
+213 LNGEQAMGERAWLE

-245 VSLKYLAYPFGEYN
+245 ISLKYLAYPFGEYN

-266 KTEGYIGFGQHSGAV
+266 KAEGYIGFGQHSGAV
-281 GPTSNMQALPR
+281 GPSSDMQALPR

-301 LTTLKTKL
+301 LATLKTKL
-309 NSLAMPVTHSSH
+309 NSLAMPVTQSSH
-321 ENPRMTTRNLSSPIS
+321 KDPRMTARNLSSPIS
-336 LTINSDDVRLAQVN
+336 LTIDSDDVRLTQVN
-350 CFFGGDTIKTSV
+350 CFFGGDPIETSLEE
-362 KDNVLSFNLSE
+362 NVLTFTLDE

-382 NCTAPSKTQAGR
+382 NCTAPSNAQSGR
-394 YYWYSTPFFVADEKG
+394 YYWYSTPFFVADENG

>member
-1 MLSNLI
+1 MLLNLI
-7 GHSVDDDMKTNT
+7 RHSVDDDMKTNNV
-19 LIQNKVKNRI
+19 IQNRTTSRTRLKI
-29 SLNVLSSMLVGV
+29 LSSMLAGIFNVLLV
-41 FSALFFGSSFAS
+41 SPSIAS
-53 GAALYTAA
+53 GSDA
-61 NPVSSITPNMQ
+61 NPVADATSTTKEQSGNNI
-72 DEGGASSKPGISIV
+72 DSIV
-86 PNAAILLYHHVS
+86 STTPNAAILLYHHVS

-122 HTVVPL
+122 HTVVSL

-142 EKAVAITFDDG
+142 ENAVAITFDDG
-153 YANILSNAHPI
+153 YANILDNAHPI
-164 LADLGFPYAIFINP
+164 LADLGFPYTVFINP
-178 DEIGVGPKQLTWE
+178 YEIGVGPKQLTWE

-213 LNGEQEMDERAWLD
+213 LNGEQAMGERAWLE

-245 VSLKYLAYPFGEYN
+245 ISLKYLAYPFGEYN

-266 KTEGYIGFGQHSGAV
+266 KAEGYIGFGQHSGAV
-281 GPTSNMQALPR
+281 GPSSDMQALPR

-301 LTTLKTKL
+301 LATLKTKL
-309 NSLAMPVTHSSH
+309 NSLAMPVTQSSH
-321 ENPRMTTRNLSSPIS
+321 KDPRMTTRNLSSPIS
-336 LTINSDDVRLAQVN
+336 LTIDSDDVRLTQVN
-350 CFFGGDTIKTSV
+350 CFFGGDPIETSLEE
-362 KDNVLSFNLSE
+362 NVLTFTLDE

-382 NCTAPSKTQAGR
+382 NCTAPSNAQSGR
-394 YYWYSTPFFVADEKG
+394 YYWYSTPFFVADENG

>member
-1 MLSNLI
+1 MLLNLI
-7 GHSVDDDMKTNT
+7 RHSVDDDMKTNNV
-19 LIQNKVKNRI
+19 IQNRTTSRTRLKI
-29 SLNVLSSMLVGV
+29 LSSMLAGIFNVLLV
-41 FSALFFGSSFAS
+41 SPSIAS
-53 GAALYTAA
+53 GSDA
-61 NPVSSITPNMQ
+61 NPVADATSTTKEQSGSNIDSSVSTT
-72 DEGGASSKPGISIV
+72 

-122 HTVVPL
+122 HTVVSL

-142 EKAVAITFDDG
+142 ENAVAITFDDG
-153 YANILSNAHPI
+153 YANILDNAHPI
-164 LADLGFPYAIFINP
+164 LADLGFPYTVFINP

-213 LNGEQEMDERAWLD
+213 LNGEQAMGERAWLE

-245 VSLKYLAYPFGEYN
+245 ISLKYLAYPFGEYN

-281 GPTSNMQALPR
+281 GPSSDMQALPR

-301 LTTLKTKL
+301 LATLKTKL
-309 NSLAMPVTHSSH
+309 NSLAMPVTQSSH
-321 ENPRMTTRNLSSPIS
+321 KDPRMTTRNLSSPIS
-336 LTINSDDVRLAQVN
+336 LTIDSDDVRLTQVN
-350 CFFGGDTIKTSV
+350 CFFGGDPIETSLEE
-362 KDNVLSFNLSE
+362 NVLTFTLDE

-382 NCTAPSKTQAGR
+382 NCTAPSNAQSGR
-394 YYWYSTPFFVADEKG
+394 YYWYSTPFFVADEDG

>member
-1 MLSNLI
+1 MLLNLI
-7 GHSVDDDMKTNT
+7 RHSVDDDMKTNNV
-19 LIQNKVKNRI
+19 IQNRTTSRTRLKI
-29 SLNVLSSMLVGV
+29 LSSMLAGIFNVLLV
-41 FSALFFGSSFAS
+41 SPSIASSS
-53 GAALYTAA
+53 DA
-61 NPVSSITPNMQ
+61 NPVADATSTTKKQSGSNIDSSVSTT
-72 DEGGASSKPGISIV
+72 

-122 HTVVPL
+122 HTVVSL

-142 EKAVAITFDDG
+142 ENAVAITFDDG
-153 YANILSNAHPI
+153 YANILDNAHPI
-164 LADLGFPYAIFINP
+164 LADLGFPYTVFINP

-213 LNGEQEMDERAWLD
+213 LNGEQAMGERAWLE

-245 VSLKYLAYPFGEYN
+245 ISLKYLAYPFGEYN

-266 KTEGYIGFGQHSGAV
+266 KAEGYIGFGQHSGAV
-281 GPTSNMQALPR
+281 GPSSDMQALPR

-301 LTTLKTKL
+301 LATLKTKL
-309 NSLAMPVTHSSH
+309 NSLAMPVTQSSH
-321 ENPRMTTRNLSSPIS
+321 KDPRMTARNLTSPIS
-336 LTINSDDVRLAQVN
+336 LTIDSDDVRLTQVN
-350 CFFGGDTIKTSV
+350 CFFGGDPIETSLEE
-362 KDNVLSFNLSE
+362 NVLTFTLDE

-382 NCTAPSKTQAGR
+382 NCTAPSNAQSGR
-394 YYWYSTPFFVADEKG
+394 YYWYSTPFFVADENG

>member
-1 MLSNLI
+1 MLLNLI
-7 GHSVDDDMKTNT
+7 RHSVDDDMKTNNV
-19 LIQNKVKNRI
+19 IQNRTTSRTRLKI
-29 SLNVLSSMLVGV
+29 LSSMLAGIFNVLLV
-41 FSALFFGSSFAS
+41 SPSIAS
-53 GAALYTAA
+53 GSDAT
-61 NPVSSITPNMQ
+61 PVADATSTTKEQSGSNIDSSVSTT
-72 DEGGASSKPGISIV
+72 

-122 HTVVPL
+122 HTVVSL

-142 EKAVAITFDDG
+142 ENAVAITFDDG
-153 YANILSNAHPI
+153 YANILDNAHPI
-164 LADLGFPYAIFINP
+164 LADLGFPYTVFINP

-213 LNGEQEMDERAWLD
+213 LNGEQAMGERAWLE

-245 VSLKYLAYPFGEYN
+245 ISLKYLAYPFGEYN

-266 KTEGYIGFGQHSGAV
+266 KAEGYIGFGQHSGAV
-281 GPTSNMQALPR
+281 GPSSDMQALPR

-301 LTTLKTKL
+301 LATLKTKL
-309 NSLAMPVTHSSH
+309 NSLAMPVTQSSH
-321 ENPRMTTRNLSSPIS
+321 KDPRMTARNLSSPIS
-336 LTINSDDVRLAQVN
+336 LTIDSDDVRLTQVN
-350 CFFGGDTIKTSV
+350 CFFGGDPIETSLEE
-362 KDNVLSFNLSE
+362 NVLTFTLDE

-382 NCTAPSKTQAGR
+382 NCTAPSNAQSGR
-394 YYWYSTPFFVADEKG
+394 YYWYSTPFFVADEDG

>member
-1 MLSNLI
+1 MLLNLI
-7 GHSVDDDMKTNT
+7 RHSVDDDMKTNNV
-19 LIQNKVKNRI
+19 IQNRTTSRTRLKI
-29 SLNVLSSMLVGV
+29 LSSMLAGIFNVLLV
-41 FSALFFGSSFAS
+41 SPSIASSS
-53 GAALYTAA
+53 DA
-61 NPVSSITPNMQ
+61 NPVADATSTTKEQSGSNIDSSLSTT
-72 DEGGASSKPGISIV
+72 

-122 HTVVPL
+122 HTVVSL

-142 EKAVAITFDDG
+142 ENAVAITFDDG
-153 YANILSNAHPI
+153 YANILDNAHPI
-164 LADLGFPYAIFINP
+164 LADLGFPYTVFINP

-213 LNGEQEMDERAWLD
+213 LNGEQAMGERAWLE

-245 VSLKYLAYPFGEYN
+245 ISLKYLAYPFGEYN

-266 KTEGYIGFGQHSGAV
+266 KAEGYIGFGQHSGAV
-281 GPTSNMQALPR
+281 GPSSDMQALPR

-301 LTTLKTKL
+301 LATLKTKL
-309 NSLAMPVTHSSH
+309 NSLAMPVTQSSH
-321 ENPRMTTRNLSSPIS
+321 KDPRMTARNLSSPIS
-336 LTINSDDVRLAQVN
+336 LTIDSDDVRLTQVN
-350 CFFGGDTIKTSV
+350 CFFGGDPIETSLEE
-362 KDNVLSFNLSE
+362 NVLTFTLDE

-382 NCTAPSKTQAGR
+382 NCTAPSNAQSGR
-394 YYWYSTPFFVADEKG
+394 YYWYSTPFFVADEDG

>member
-1 MLSNLI
+1 MLLNLI
-7 GHSVDDDMKTNT
+7 RHSVDDDMKTNNV
-19 LIQNKVKNRI
+19 IQNRTTSRTRLKI
-29 SLNVLSSMLVGV
+29 LSSMLAGIFNVLLV
-41 FSALFFGSSFAS
+41 SPSIAS
-53 GAALYTAA
+53 GSDA
-61 NPVSSITPNMQ
+61 NPVDDATSTTKEQNGSNIDSSLSTT
-72 DEGGASSKPGISIV
+72 

-122 HTVVPL
+122 HTVVSL

-142 EKAVAITFDDG
+142 ENAVAITFDDG
-153 YANILSNAHPI
+153 YANILDNAHPI
-164 LADLGFPYAIFINP
+164 LADLGFPYTVFINP

-213 LNGEQEMDERAWLD
+213 LNGEQAMGERAWLE

-245 VSLKYLAYPFGEYN
+245 ISLKYLAYPFGEYN

-266 KTEGYIGFGQHSGAV
+266 KAEGYIGFGQHSGAV
-281 GPTSNMQALPR
+281 GPSSDMQALPR

-301 LTTLKTKL
+301 LATLKTKL
-309 NSLAMPVTHSSH
+309 NSLAMPVTQSSH
-321 ENPRMTTRNLSSPIS
+321 KDPRMTARNLSSPIS
-336 LTINSDDVRLAQVN
+336 LTIDSDDVRLTQVN
-350 CFFGGDTIKTSV
+350 CFFGGDPIETSLEE
-362 KDNVLSFNLSE
+362 NVLTFTLDE

-382 NCTAPSKTQAGR
+382 NCTAPSNAQSGR
-394 YYWYSTPFFVADEKG
+394 YYWYSTPFFVADEDG

>member
-1 MLSNLI
+1 MLLNLI
-7 GHSVDDDMKTNT
+7 RHSVDDDMKTNNV
-19 LIQNKVKNRI
+19 IQNRTTSRTRLKI
-29 SLNVLSSMLVGV
+29 LSSMLAGIFNVLLV
-41 FSALFFGSSFAS
+41 SPSIAS
-53 GAALYTAA
+53 GSDAT
-61 NPVSSITPNMQ
+61 PVADATSTTKEQSGSNIDSSVSTT
-72 DEGGASSKPGISIV
+72 

-122 HTVVPL
+122 HTVVSL

-142 EKAVAITFDDG
+142 ENAVAITFDDG
-153 YANILSNAHPI
+153 YANILDNAHPI
-164 LADLGFPYAIFINP
+164 LADLGFPYTVFINP

-213 LNGEQEMDERAWLD
+213 LNGEQAMGERAWLE

-245 VSLKYLAYPFGEYN
+245 ISLKYLAYPFGEYN

-266 KTEGYIGFGQHSGAV
+266 KAEGYIGFGQHSGAV
-281 GPTSNMQALPR
+281 GPSSDMQALPR

-301 LTTLKTKL
+301 LATLKTKL
-309 NSLAMPVTHSSH
+309 NSLAMPVTQSSH
-321 ENPRMTTRNLSSPIS
+321 KDPRMTTRNLSSPIS
-336 LTINSDDVRLAQVN
+336 LTIDSDDVRLTQVN
-350 CFFGGDTIKTSV
+350 CFFGGDPIETSLEE
-362 KDNVLSFNLSE
+362 NVLTFTLDE

-382 NCTAPSKTQAGR
+382 NCTAPSNAQSGR
-394 YYWYSTPFFVADEKG
+394 YYWYSTPFFVADENG

>member
-1 MLSNLI
+1 MLLNLI
-7 GHSVDDDMKTNT
+7 RHSVDDDMKTNNV
-19 LIQNKVKNRI
+19 IQNRTTSRTRLKI
-29 SLNVLSSMLVGV
+29 LSSMLAGIFNVLLV
-41 FSALFFGSSFAS
+41 SPSIAS
-53 GAALYTAA
+53 GSDA
-61 NPVSSITPNMQ
+61 NPVADATSTTKEQSGSNIDSSLSTT
-72 DEGGASSKPGISIV
+72 

-98 SSTPASTSISPEA
+98 SSTPASTSISPKA

-122 HTVVPL
+122 HTVVSL

-142 EKAVAITFDDG
+142 ENAVAITFDDG
-153 YANILSNAHPI
+153 YANILDNAHPI
-164 LADLGFPYAIFINP
+164 LADLGFPYTVFINP

-213 LNGEQEMDERAWLD
+213 LNGEQAMGERAWLE

-245 VSLKYLAYPFGEYN
+245 ISLKYLAYPFGEYN

-266 KTEGYIGFGQHSGAV
+266 KAEGYIGFGQHSGAV
-281 GPTSNMQALPR
+281 GPSSDMQALPR

-301 LTTLKTKL
+301 LATLKTKL
-309 NSLAMPVTHSSH
+309 NSLAMPVTQSSH
-321 ENPRMTTRNLSSPIS
+321 KDPRMTARNLSSPIS
-336 LTINSDDVRLAQVN
+336 LTIDSDDVRLTQVN
-350 CFFGGDTIKTSV
+350 CFFGGDPIETSLEE
-362 KDNVLSFNLSE
+362 NVLTFTLDE

-382 NCTAPSKTQAGR
+382 NCTAPSNAQSGR
-394 YYWYSTPFFVADEKG
+394 YYWYSTPFFVADENG

>member
-1 MLSNLI
+1 MLLNLI
-7 GHSVDDDMKTNT
+7 RHSVDDDMKTNNV
-19 LIQNKVKNRI
+19 IQNRTTSRTRLKI
-29 SLNVLSSMLVGV
+29 LSSMLAGIFNVLLV
-41 FSALFFGSSFAS
+41 SPSIAS
-53 GAALYTAA
+53 GSDAT
-61 NPVSSITPNMQ
+61 PVADATSTTKEQSGSNIDSSLSTT
-72 DEGGASSKPGISIV
+72 

-122 HTVVPL
+122 HTVVSL

-142 EKAVAITFDDG
+142 ENAVAITFDDG
-153 YANILSNAHPI
+153 YANILDNAHPI
-164 LADLGFPYAIFINP
+164 LADLGFPYTVFINP

-213 LNGEQEMDERAWLD
+213 LNGEQAMGERAWLE

-245 VSLKYLAYPFGEYN
+245 ISLKYLAYPFGEYN

-266 KTEGYIGFGQHSGAV
+266 KAEGYIGFGQHSGAV
-281 GPTSNMQALPR
+281 GPSSDMQALPR

-301 LTTLKTKL
+301 LATLKTKL
-309 NSLAMPVTHSSH
+309 NSLAMPVTQSSH
-321 ENPRMTTRNLSSPIS
+321 KDPRMTARNLTSPIS
-336 LTINSDDVRLAQVN
+336 LTIDSDDVRLTQVN
-350 CFFGGDTIKTSV
+350 CFFGGDPIETSLEE
-362 KDNVLSFNLSE
+362 NVLTFTLDE

-382 NCTAPSKTQAGR
+382 NCTAPSNAQSGR
-394 YYWYSTPFFVADEKG
+394 YYWYSTPFFVADENG

>member
-1 MLSNLI
+1 MLLNLI
-7 GHSVDDDMKTNT
+7 RHSVDDDMKTNNV
-19 LIQNKVKNRI
+19 IQNRTTSRTRLKI
-29 SLNVLSSMLVGV
+29 LSSMLAGIFNVLLV
-41 FSALFFGSSFAS
+41 SPSIASSS
-53 GAALYTAA
+53 DA
-61 NPVSSITPNMQ
+61 NPVADATSTTKEQSGSNIDSSLSTT
-72 DEGGASSKPGISIV
+72 

-122 HTVVPL
+122 HTVVSL

-142 EKAVAITFDDG
+142 ENAVAITFDDG
-153 YANILSNAHPI
+153 YANILDNAHPI
-164 LADLGFPYAIFINP
+164 LADLGFPYTVFINP

-213 LNGEQEMDERAWLD
+213 LNGEQAMGERAWLE

-245 VSLKYLAYPFGEYN
+245 ISLKYLAYPFGEYN

-266 KTEGYIGFGQHSGAV
+266 KAEGYIGFGQHSGAV
-281 GPTSNMQALPR
+281 GPSSDMQALPR

-301 LTTLKTKL
+301 LATLKTKL
-309 NSLAMPVTHSSH
+309 NSLAMPVTQSSH
-321 ENPRMTTRNLSSPIS
+321 KDPRMTTRNLSSPIS
-336 LTINSDDVRLAQVN
+336 LTIDSDDVRLTQVN
-350 CFFGGDTIKTSV
+350 CFFGGDPIETSLEE
-362 KDNVLSFNLSE
+362 NVLTFTLDE
-373 TLPVGRSRV
+373 TLPIGRSRV
-382 NCTAPSKTQAGR
+382 NCTAPSNAQSGR
-394 YYWYSTPFFVADEKG
+394 YYWYSTPFFVADEDG

>member
-1 MLSNLI
+1 MLLNLI
-7 GHSVDDDMKTNT
+7 RHSVDDDMKTNNV
-19 LIQNKVKNRI
+19 IQNRTTSRTRLKI
-29 SLNVLSSMLVGV
+29 LSSMLAGIFNVLLV
-41 FSALFFGSSFAS
+41 SPSIAS
-53 GAALYTAA
+53 GSDAT
-61 NPVSSITPNMQ
+61 PVADATSTTKEQSGSNIDSSVSTT
-72 DEGGASSKPGISIV
+72 

-122 HTVVPL
+122 HTVVSL

-142 EKAVAITFDDG
+142 ENAVAITFDDG
-153 YANILSNAHPI
+153 YANILDNAHPI
-164 LADLGFPYAIFINP
+164 LADLGFPYTVFINP

-213 LNGEQEMDERAWLD
+213 LNGEQAMGERAWLE

-245 VSLKYLAYPFGEYN
+245 ISLKYLAYPFGEYN

-266 KTEGYIGFGQHSGAV
+266 KAEGYIGFGQHSGAV
-281 GPTSNMQALPR
+281 GPSSDMQALPR

-301 LTTLKTKL
+301 LATLKTKL
-309 NSLAMPVTHSSH
+309 NSLAMPVTQSSH
-321 ENPRMTTRNLSSPIS
+321 KDPRMTTRNLSSPIS
-336 LTINSDDVRLAQVN
+336 LTIDSDDVRLTQVN
-350 CFFGGDTIKTSV
+350 CFFGGDPIETSLEE
-362 KDNVLSFNLSE
+362 NVLTFTLDE

-382 NCTAPSKTQAGR
+382 NCTAPSNAQSGR
-394 YYWYSTPFFVADEKG
+394 YYWYSTPFFVADEDG

>member
-1 MLSNLI
+1 MLLNLI
-7 GHSVDDDMKTNT
+7 RHSVDDDMKTNNV
-19 LIQNKVKNRI
+19 IQNRTTSRTRLKI
-29 SLNVLSSMLVGV
+29 LSSMLAGIFNVLLV
-41 FSALFFGSSFAS
+41 SPSIAS
-53 GAALYTAA
+53 GSDAT
-61 NPVSSITPNMQ
+61 PVADATSTTKEQSGSNIDSSLSTT
-72 DEGGASSKPGISIV
+72 

-122 HTVVPL
+122 HTVVSL

-142 EKAVAITFDDG
+142 ENAVAITFDDG
-153 YANILSNAHPI
+153 YANILDNAHPI
-164 LADLGFPYAIFINP
+164 LADLGFPYTVFINP

-213 LNGEQEMDERAWLD
+213 LTGEQAMGERAWLE

-245 VSLKYLAYPFGEYN
+245 ISLKYLAYPFGEYN

-266 KTEGYIGFGQHSGAV
+266 KAEGYIGFGQHSGAV
-281 GPTSNMQALPR
+281 GPSSDMQALPR

-301 LTTLKTKL
+301 LATLKTKL
-309 NSLAMPVTHSSH
+309 NSLAMPVTQSSH
-321 ENPRMTTRNLSSPIS
+321 KDPRMTTRNLSSPIS
-336 LTINSDDVRLAQVN
+336 LTIDSDDVRLTQVN
-350 CFFGGDTIKTSV
+350 CFFGGDPIETSLEE
-362 KDNVLSFNLSE
+362 NVLTFTLDE
-373 TLPVGRSRV
+373 TLPIGRSRV
-382 NCTAPSKTQAGR
+382 NCTAPSNAQSGR
-394 YYWYSTPFFVADEKG
+394 YYWYSTPFFVADEDG

>member
-1 MLSNLI
+1 
-7 GHSVDDDMKTNT
+7 VDDDMKTNNV
-19 LIQNKVKNRI
+19 IQNRTTSRTRLKI
-29 SLNVLSSMLVGV
+29 LSSMLAGIFNVLLV
-41 FSALFFGSSFAS
+41 SPSIAS
-53 GAALYTAA
+53 GSDA
-61 NPVSSITPNMQ
+61 NPVADATSTIKEQSGNNIDSSVSTT
-72 DEGGASSKPGISIV
+72 

-122 HTVVPL
+122 HTVVSL

-142 EKAVAITFDDG
+142 ENAVAITFDDG
-153 YANILSNAHPI
+153 YANILDNAHPI
-164 LADLGFPYAIFINP
+164 LADLGFPYTVFINP

-213 LNGEQEMDERAWLD
+213 LNGEQAMGERAWLE

-245 VSLKYLAYPFGEYN
+245 ISLKYLAYPFGEYN

-266 KTEGYIGFGQHSGAV
+266 KAEGYIGFGQHSGAV
-281 GPTSNMQALPR
+281 GPSSDMQALPR

-301 LTTLKTKL
+301 LATLKTKL
-309 NSLAMPVTHSSH
+309 NSLAMPVTQSSH
-321 ENPRMTTRNLSSPIS
+321 KDPRMTARNLSSPIS
-336 LTINSDDVRLAQVN
+336 LTIDSDDVRLTQVN
-350 CFFGGDTIKTSV
+350 CFFGGDPIETSLEE
-362 KDNVLSFNLSE
+362 NVLTFTLDE

-382 NCTAPSKTQAGR
+382 NCTAPSNAQSGR
-394 YYWYSTPFFVADEKG
+394 YYWYSTPFFVADENG

>member
-1 MLSNLI
+1 MLLNLI
-7 GHSVDDDMKTNT
+7 RHSVDDDMKTNNV
-19 LIQNKVKNRI
+19 IQNRTTSRTRLKI
-29 SLNVLSSMLVGV
+29 LSSMLAGIFNVLLV
-41 FSALFFGSSFAS
+41 SPSIAS
-53 GAALYTAA
+53 GSDAT
-61 NPVSSITPNMQ
+61 PVADATSTTKEQSGSNIDSSVSTT
-72 DEGGASSKPGISIV
+72 

-122 HTVVPL
+122 HTVVSL

-142 EKAVAITFDDG
+142 ENAVAITFDDG
-153 YANILSNAHPI
+153 YANILDNAHPI
-164 LADLGFPYAIFINP
+164 LADLGFPYTVFINP

-213 LNGEQEMDERAWLD
+213 LNGEQAMGERAWLE

-245 VSLKYLAYPFGEYN
+245 ISLKYLAYPFGEYN

-266 KTEGYIGFGQHSGAV
+266 KAEGYIGFGQHSGAV
-281 GPTSNMQALPR
+281 GPSSDMQALPR

-301 LTTLKTKL
+301 LATLKTKL
-309 NSLAMPVTHSSH
+309 NSLAMPVTQSSH
-321 ENPRMTTRNLSSPIS
+321 KDPRMTTRNLSSPIS
-336 LTINSDDVRLAQVN
+336 LTIDSDDVRLTQVN
-350 CFFGGDTIKTSV
+350 CFFGGDPIETSLEE
-362 KDNVLSFNLSE
+362 NVLTFTLDE
-373 TLPVGRSRV
+373 TLPIGRSRV
-382 NCTAPSKTQAGR
+382 NCTAPSNAQSGR
-394 YYWYSTPFFVADEKG
+394 YYWYSTPFFVADENG